1 MVSRSTSSR
10 RRSPKA
16 PTRRSPSYLARS
28 KRRSTARWTLIAP
41 VLYLLVV
48 LGNLALTEWSRVPV
62 GFVLSALALVLGVV
76 AGFAEELVCRGV
88 LLVGL
93 RGKLGEVWA
102 WLISCLLFGVMHRIN
117 IVLGQAVGSRALPC
131 NTAETLCILRRMTGS
146 LVPAMRGDSAN
157 RRRSRGRLMDTRRG
171 LLAEYGG
178 DLAR

>member
-1 MVSRSTSSR
+1 MRDTH
-10 RRSPKA
+10 
-16 PTRRSPSYLARS
+16 
-28 KRRSTARWTLIAP
+28 RSTARWTLIAP

-62 GFVLSALALVLGVV
+62 GFVLSALVLGVV

-93 RGKLGEVWA
+93 RGQLGEVWA

-131 NTAETLCILRRMTGS
+131 NTAETICILRRVTGS
-146 LVPAMRGDSAN
+146 LVPAMRGDPAN
-157 RRRSRGRLMDTRRG
+157 RRRSRGRLVDTRC
-171 LLAEYGG
+171 G
-178 DLAR
+178 DC